1 MVPNFFK
8 SSLAI
13 IWLQESLTCSCSSV
27 SFSLCYAP
35 WVDKMFFSLG
45 YRLRSRVALGIGKV
59 VIMYCKFLMEY
70 VYKKNYKLKSI
81 GLFSLRVDPSY
92 QKKKGSK
99 AQRAKACCHCPIN
112 YPNPLFKLFVK
123 CV

>member
-1 MVPNFFK
+1 MFFFTTFHGSKLFK

-27 SFSLCYAP
+27 SFSLCYDP
-35 WVDKMFFSLG
+35 WVDKMFCSLG

-70 VYKKNYKLKSI
+70 VYI
-81 GLFSLRVDPSY
+81 
-92 QKKKGSK
+92 KKKKSSTKHRRYELAKSK
-99 AQRAKACCHCPIN
+99 FTVHPKPEVLKRA
-112 YPNPLFKLFVK
+112 
-123 CV
+123 